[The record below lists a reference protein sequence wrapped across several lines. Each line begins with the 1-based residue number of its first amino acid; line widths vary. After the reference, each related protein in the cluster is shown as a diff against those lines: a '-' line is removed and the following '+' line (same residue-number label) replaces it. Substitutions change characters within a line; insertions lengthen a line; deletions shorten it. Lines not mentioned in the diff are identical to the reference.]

1 MTAIAGGTMS
11 TYKQQAVWLQVFQVG
26 CMFFSTNS
34 EIISVWKTQQFSLHD
49 WLDKLHLRY
58 GNAVKYWDRI
68 FAFPHIH

>member
-34 EIISVWKTQQFSLHD
+34 EIISV
-49 WLDKLHLRY
+49 
-58 GNAVKYWDRI
+58 
-68 FAFPHIH
+68 